1 MALRKEGEVI
11 PEVDF
16 KSISETKQDKE
27 TTVKKETKRG
37 RKPKPKTVS
46 KETEKGAG
54 NEFEKAEEN
63 LVNNSKEKSQNT
75 DSQGVND
82 LADFL
87 SKPTENDEKV
97 EVESMHKNPPLP
109 NVGSSEKESEEIEE
123 EETFGGEDWSI
134 SESEEGEEFEMD
146 LNGSELFED
155 EELVSEFLIELLD
168 TGVSF
173 GASAIAKDVG
183 NTDKWALSD
192 KRKKKLQKPLMK
204 LLRNKEV
211 KMKPEYA
218 FIGLL
223 LSFYAPTL
231 IKAFGERQDKK
242 KLERKNSVM
251 TTAQKNA
258 IDVSEKQN
266 TGREPKCQRC
276 KNKISKCICPEG
288 PKLSAYMKE
297 RLKNG

>member
-1 MALRKEGEVI
+1 MALRKDGEVI
-11 PEVDF
+11 PEVNLDTI
-16 KSISETKQDKE
+16 KETKQNKE
-27 TTVKKETKRG
+27 TTNKKETKRG
-37 RKPKPKTVS
+37 RKPKVKT
-46 KETEKGAG
+46 EEKTPVKTGE
-54 NEFEKAEEN
+54 NDFEKAEEIIN
-63 LVNNSKEKSQNT
+63 KKAEQKSQNT
-75 DSQGVND
+75 GNQGVDD

-87 SKPTENDEKV
+87 SIETENDINQGP
-97 EVESMHKNPPLP
+97 ESMHKNPPLP
-109 NVGSSEKESEEIEE
+109 SVGNSENYEDEESEEIEDFE
-123 EETFGGEDWSI
+123 VSDSDDPDIFETDF
-134 SESEEGEEFEMD
+134 
-146 LNGSELFED
+146 NGSELFDD

-173 GASAIAKDVG
+173 GASAIAKDMG

-204 LLRNKEV
+204 LLANKEV

-231 IKAFGERQDKK
+231 IKAFAERQDKK
-242 KLERKNSVM
+242 KLEKKNNLM

-258 IDVSEKQN
+258 IDLSDKQS

-276 KNKISKCICPEG
+276 KNTISNCICPEG
-288 PKLSAYMKE
+288 PKLSKYMKE
-297 RLKNG
+297 KLKG

>member
-11 PEVDF
+11 PEVNLDT
-16 KSISETKQDKE
+16 ITETKQNKE
-27 TTVKKETKRG
+27 TTDKKETKRG
-37 RKPKPKTVS
+37 RKTKVKT
-46 KETEKGAG
+46 EEKTPVKTGE
-54 NEFEKAEEN
+54 NDFEKAEEIIN
-63 LVNNSKEKSQNT
+63 KKAEQKTQNT
-75 DSQGVND
+75 GSQGVDD
-82 LADFL
+82 LANFL
-87 SKPTENDEKV
+87 SIETENDINQGP
-97 EVESMHKNPPLP
+97 ESMHKNPPLP
-109 NVGSSEKESEEIEE
+109 SVGNSENDEDDEDQEIEDFE
-123 EETFGGEDWSI
+123 ISDSDEPDIFETDF
-134 SESEEGEEFEMD
+134 
-146 LNGSELFED
+146 NGAELFDD

-173 GASAIAKDVG
+173 GASAIAKDMG

-204 LLRNKEV
+204 LLANKEV

-231 IKAFGERQDKK
+231 IKAFAERQDKK
-242 KLERKNSVM
+242 KLEKKNSLM

-258 IDVSEKQN
+258 IDLSDKQS

-276 KNKISKCICPEG
+276 KNTISTCICPEG
-288 PKLSAYMKE
+288 PKLSKYMKE
-297 RLKNG
+297 KLKG